1 MPDTEGPEKRNPGNR
16 EFMREKIEI
25 GRASKR
31 QIAKRVLILMC
42 LAVLFGVISA
52 VSFVLAKPL
61 ADRYLGR
68 EETEES
74 TSIVFAKDDPETAAV
89 GPTQEET
96 LPIHVEEEELQKAIE
111 DALTRYSFTP
121 DNLNSFY
128 SSLRDVAVQ
137 ADKGIVKISSGKQ
150 QTGLFGNPV
159 ESTGD
164 YAGAVIAK
172 TPGEYLIFTCADAVR
187 QADSISVTFSDGT
200 KVTGQTKQIDEVLN
214 MAVISVKCQEL
225 GEELRKEIKIL
236 TLGNSYSV
244 KTGDIVIGV
253 GGPSGQVHSM
263 TYGTV
268 SYIARNVQMTDGITR
283 IIYADICSN
292 STMGTFLLNTA
303 GEIIGWTS
311 DDYKNEENR
320 DITASVSISDYKPV
334 IEKMTNGHQ
343 VPYFGVRGQEVNEAM
358 AESGIPQ
365 GVYVVEAVSG
375 GPAYDAGI
383 QNGDIITLFGEKE
396 ITTFKELQMQIENA
410 RCGSRVTVKI
420 MRKGP
425 DGYKELDPFEVEI
438 RAR

>member
-1 MPDTEGPEKRNPGNR
+1 MLFKGEKSMPDTEGPEKRNPGNR
-16 EFMREKIEI
+16 EFMREKIVKQPL
-25 GRASKR
+25 SKR

-150 QTGLFGNPV
+150 QTDLFGNPV

-225 GEELRKEIKIL
+225 GEELRKDTHSRQLLFREDGRYRYRSRRSVGTG
-236 TLGNSYSV
+236 TLH
-244 KTGDIVIGV
+244 DI
-253 GGPSGQVHSM
+253 
-263 TYGTV
+263 
-268 SYIARNVQMTDGITR
+268 RNG
-283 IIYADICSN
+283 
-292 STMGTFLLNTA
+292 LLHCK
-303 GEIIGWTS
+303 ERS
-311 DDYKNEENR
+311 DDGRHHKDYICRYMQQLHYGYVSFKYGRR
-320 DITASVSISDYKPV
+320 DYRMD
-334 IEKMTNGHQ
+334 
-343 VPYFGVRGQEVNEAM
+343 
-358 AESGIPQ
+358 
-365 GVYVVEAVSG
+365 
-375 GPAYDAGI
+375 
-383 QNGDIITLFGEKE
+383 L
-396 ITTFKELQMQIENA
+396 
-410 RCGSRVTVKI
+410 
-420 MRKGP
+420 
-425 DGYKELDPFEVEI
+425 
-438 RAR
+438 